1 MAQQSV
7 DGSGRQ
13 EEDAQPVRWKSRR
26 WGKASHAIACAGLI
40 CSVLVLSATWNGI
53 DVFVFPHESISV
65 AEAKIELM
73 GKYLALLALAVFL
86 LGCGVVGYMYRA
98 QK

>member
-1 MAQQSV
+1 MAQDVVARGVQGP
-7 DGSGRQ
+7 DTA
-13 EEDAQPVRWKSRR
+13 EPVQWKSRR

-40 CSVLVLSATWNGI
+40 CSILVLSATWNGI
-53 DVFVFPHESISV
+53 QVFVYPHESISV
-65 AEAKIELM
+65 AEAKIDLM
-73 GKYLALLALAVFL
+73 GMYLALLALAVFL